1 MIYWMIGLSGA
12 GKSTIA
18 QGLKRLHLVEA
29 LEGDACRR
37 GLCRDLGYSPQ
48 DRTENLRRIAHLA
61 VHLSKHTDVIVA
73 CITPYES
80 VREMVRSIC
89 GDLRFIYVNA
99 SVAECRRRDP
109 KGLYA
114 KADRGD
120 IADLSGVG
128 DAFEPPRSPDLVLD
142 TEQETAD
149 QSIRRLLRY
158 VQEQKEEAYS
168 LFIGRWQPFH
178 MGHDYIIRKQL
189 KIGKRVAIAVRDTVL
204 DDQNPFPLPLVIE
217 SIQTLFKGEIEN
229 GRVAVFPIVD
239 IESINIGRA
248 VGYDIISA
256 DVPEA
261 VASFSAT
268 EIRRRIREG
277 EPWAEC
283 VPAPVLEVL
292 SDFEV
297 L

>member
-1 MIYWMIGLSGA
+1 MIYWMVGLSGA

-18 QGLKRLHLVEA
+18 QGLKRLHLVEV

-37 GLCRDLGYSPQ
+37 GLCKDLGYSPQ

-61 VHLSKHTDVIVA
+61 AHLGKYTDVIVA
-73 CITPYES
+73 CITPYEK
-80 VREMVRSIC
+80 VQKMVRSIC
-89 GDLRFIYVNA
+89 GDLRFIHVSA

-128 DAFEPPRSPDLVLD
+128 DPFEPPRSPDLVLD
-142 TEQETAD
+142 TEQETAE
-149 QSIRRLLRY
+149 QSIGRLLRY
-158 VQEQKEEAYS
+158 VQEHKEKPYS

-178 MGHDYIIRKQL
+178 MGHDYIVRKQL
-189 KIGKRVAIAVRDTVL
+189 KMGKRVAIAVRDTVL

-217 SIQTLFKGEIEN
+217 SIQVLFKSEIEN
-229 GRVAVFPIVD
+229 GSVAVFPIVD
-239 IESINIGRA
+239 IESVNIGRA
-248 VGYDIISA
+248 VGYDVVSA
-256 DVPEA
+256 EVPEA

-283 VPAPVLEVL
+283 VPASVFDVL

-297 L
+297 V